1 MVKALVGEVKT
12 LSQSEINSIITP
24 LSAEALAR
32 LEKKNE
38 ALRMQSLCAISLL
51 NRLVGRSLLSRLK
64 YEENGRPYLD
74 GVDVDISFSHTDSY
88 VACATSDKRSSRV
101 GIDIET
107 KAITDD
113 EAKKIARRFFS
124 VGEQDVLNKSENVKQ
139 AFLEIWTKK
148 EALKKH
154 LDDGRPLLSLDTS
167 EPESFGVEFLTRTLP
182 NGALTV
188 CTKKGEV
195 CDIKFLF

>member
-1 MVKALVGEVKT
+1 MVKARVGEVKT

-154 LDDGRPLLSLDTS
+154 LDDGRPLLLLDTS
-167 EPESFGVEFLTRTLP
+167 EPESFGVEF
-182 NGALTV
+182 
-188 CTKKGEV
+188 
-195 CDIKFLF
+195 